1 MKSKFS
7 YIGIVA
13 IVGTMLFFASC
24 TRDRNTPG
32 RAYMANFDMYYS
44 KAYDYYSPNPN
55 FKNGQTAQA
64 PVAGTIS
71 RGDMP
76 YPFTNSV
83 AGSDSAAKLVN
94 PILFTKADLARGK
107 EKFDIY
113 CAVCHNTTGDG
124 KGTLFT
130 SGKFIAQPRDL
141 TSPRVQTD
149 LNDGQLYHVISVGTI
164 SGLMGPHGDQVLPA
178 DRWRIVNYIKNQF
191 SVNPK

>member
-94 PILFTKADLARGK
+94 PILFAEKRNSTFTVPFATTQQATEKAL
-107 EKFDIY
+107 
-113 CAVCHNTTGDG
+113 CSPAVSSLHNHATSQAQGYKLTLTTDNSI
-124 KGTLFT
+124 TLLV
-130 SGKFIAQPRDL
+130 SEQYL
-141 TSPRVQTD
+141 V
-149 LNDGQLYHVISVGTI
+149 
-164 SGLMGPHGDQVLPA
+164 
-178 DRWRIVNYIKNQF
+178 
-191 SVNPK
+191 